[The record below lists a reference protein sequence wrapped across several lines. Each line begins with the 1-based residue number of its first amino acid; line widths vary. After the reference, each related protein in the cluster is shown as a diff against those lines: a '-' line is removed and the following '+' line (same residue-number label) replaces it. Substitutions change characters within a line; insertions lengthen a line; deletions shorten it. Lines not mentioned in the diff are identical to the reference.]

1 MFISTHPYAAFLII
15 KEKSYIVIS
24 LGKKMLQKLKDR
36 SQDASLIFLF
46 IKGDCICGECICHEE
61 GNIRYSGR
69 HCNKCP
75 TCPSRC
81 EELKPCVQCQMYS
94 TGNYSDPEECA
105 RNCKE
110 FVPEGVETVIVDV
123 DNDEVPCFGTDE
135 DDCKYNFVYYYN
147 ETNCLQVRAQ
157 NERECPPQVYM
168 LGIVLGVIAAV
179 VLIGLALLLLWKL
192 LTTIHDRREFARFE
206 KERMMAKWD
215 TVQFL

>member
-1 MFISTHPYAAFLII
+1 
-15 KEKSYIVIS
+15 
-24 LGKKMLQKLKDR
+24 
-36 SQDASLIFLF
+36 
-46 IKGDCICGECICHEE
+46 
-61 GNIRYSGR
+61 
-69 HCNKCP
+69 
-75 TCPSRC
+75 
-81 EELKPCVQCQMYS
+81 MYG
-94 TGNYSDPEECA
+94 TGNYSVPEECA

-215 TVQFL
+215 TVRISNIINHNQIELLRIKLLKSIFIKNRNLEYQNKFVVIFFEKV

>member
-1 MFISTHPYAAFLII
+1 MILCYIDFPETFLASMFPSH
-15 KEKSYIVIS
+15 
-24 LGKKMLQKLKDR
+24 
-36 SQDASLIFLF
+36 F
-46 IKGDCICGECICHEE
+46 IKGDCICGECVCYEE
-61 GNIRYSGR
+61 GNTRYSGK

-81 EELKPCVQCQMYS
+81 EELKPCVQCQMYG
-94 TGNYSDPEECA
+94 TGNYSDPDECA
-105 RNCKE
+105 KNCKE
-110 FVPEGVETVIVDV
+110 FVPEGVEIVIVDV

-147 ETNCLQVRAQ
+147 ETNCLKVRAQ
-157 NERECPPQVYM
+157 NPRECPPQVYM

-179 VLIGLALLLLWKL
+179 VLVGLALLLLWKL

-215 TVQFL
+215 TVRFILCFRDFL